1 MEQAKNTHHWGKDHC
16 TACLQFYKFG
26 SSCFTT
32 YNKQHI
38 FSALTRLYLTKQKKI
53 CCLDVCSKAVESKL
67 VKLETT
73 RTVIMPPQRWMF
85 SGGSDAVPN
94 CRRLWRRLPC
104 VARKTT
110 GNCILQYSL
119 SPQILFFASSTFL
132 PLAQD
137 KVDRIWKS
145 LPCQKW
151 NKMYFF
157 EIWNTINFVMP
168 SFCYALLQSDVFPF
182 KLRGYILY
190 TYKFYKLLA
199 NVGAKSFLNGP
210 LFSLFSVFSNIT
222 FFTTNQ
228 CENMSIQY
236 PVPDSNQ
243 QPHEHESS
251 PITTRPGLLLTFNV
265 SIKTCSS
272 FFNLFPYW
280 GEWLPASLFL
290 ALRYE
295 RLLLWLIL
303 VSIWSFIFLP
313 MFNFSLH

>member
-1 MEQAKNTHHWGKDHC
+1 
-16 TACLQFYKFG
+16 
-26 SSCFTT
+26 
-32 YNKQHI
+32 
-38 FSALTRLYLTKQKKI
+38 
-53 CCLDVCSKAVESKL
+53 
-67 VKLETT
+67 
-73 RTVIMPPQRWMF
+73 
-85 SGGSDAVPN
+85 
-94 CRRLWRRLPC
+94 
-104 VARKTT
+104 
-110 GNCILQYSL
+110 
-119 SPQILFFASSTFL
+119 
-132 PLAQD
+132 
-137 KVDRIWKS
+137 
-145 LPCQKW
+145 
-151 NKMYFF
+151 MYFF

-272 FFNLFPYW
+272 FFNLFPY
-280 GEWLPASLFL
+280 GASDFRRVSFQPYVMSGYCFGQYQFLFDL
-290 ALRYE
+290 SFSYLC
-295 RLLLWLIL
+295 LISVYINSQQL
-303 VSIWSFIFLP
+303 QKFAVFK
-313 MFNFSLH
+313 